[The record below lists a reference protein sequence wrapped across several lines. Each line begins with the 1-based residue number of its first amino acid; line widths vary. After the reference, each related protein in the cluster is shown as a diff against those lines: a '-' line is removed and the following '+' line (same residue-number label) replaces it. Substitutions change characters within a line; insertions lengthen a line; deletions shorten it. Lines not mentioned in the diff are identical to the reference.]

1 MIFIKYNAEYLWM
14 CYVKKIKAWVNIKLM
29 LTGVLK
35 MEDGGWDYEGHIR
48 DHKFD
53 NVIRYVKIKEI
64 L

>member
-1 MIFIKYNAEYLWM
+1 M
-14 CYVKKIKAWVNIKLM
+14 CYVKKKKAWVNIKLM

-53 NVIRYVKIKEI
+53 NVISYVKIKEI

>member
-1 MIFIKYNAEYLWM
+1 
-14 CYVKKIKAWVNIKLM
+14 
-29 LTGVLK
+29 

-53 NVIRYVKIKEI
+53 NVISYVKIKEI